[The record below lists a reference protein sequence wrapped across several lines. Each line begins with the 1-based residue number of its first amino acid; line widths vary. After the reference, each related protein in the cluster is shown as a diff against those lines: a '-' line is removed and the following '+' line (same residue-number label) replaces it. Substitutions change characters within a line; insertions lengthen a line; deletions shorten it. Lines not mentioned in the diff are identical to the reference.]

1 MRNNNS
7 ERFVAHGNSIEATNA
22 EVEKEVQG
30 YQDTLAVSLNAA
42 IQPVKDLAESINVLH
57 AEGRQEDVPKLTG
70 LVNMLARD
78 ADVLLKEKKEA
89 DQELEK
95 LRANPPTKKRHL
107 SNHHAGLMAVGAKYL
122 GLSQRATNTVGN
134 ILGDYMDLIDP
145 IKSKPA
151 TAEQSEAVS

>member
-70 LVNMLARD
+70 LVKMLARD
-78 ADVLLKEKKEA
+78 ADVLIAEKKVVDE
-89 DQELEK
+89 ELAK
-95 LRANPPTKKRHL
+95 LQANPPTKKRHL
-107 SNHHAGLMAVGAKYL
+107 SNHHAGLMAAGAKYL

-145 IKSKPA
+145 LKSKPE